1 MKILI
6 TGGAGFIGSNIISHL
21 EKMDVDITVIDNL
34 SPQIHGHNPEIT
46 SPTFIKTKDKVNF
59 IKGDIL
65 DCDLLDKLVID
76 KDVIIHLASETGTG
90 QSMYEIKKYSNVNII
105 GTANLLESIAKSKKT
120 IKKLVLSSSR
130 AVYGEGKYYCEQHD
144 IVYPPSRS
152 KEDLLKGQFE
162 CKCPICNQI
171 VTVKPTDELS
181 NLNPGSIY
189 GVTKQVQEQYIRQ
202 FCEGY
207 EIPYSILRYQ
217 NVYGPGQ
224 SLNNPYTGILSIFSS
239 LILENKNIN
248 VFEDGNESRDFV
260 FIDDV
265 ARITSEVAI
274 THKGDF
280 KTINVGTGKRITVLE
295 IVLSM
300 FDVYNSNA
308 QHKISGDFRI
318 GDIRHNFADA
328 AMLNKTG
335 LKADIKFEDG
345 LKQFASWVLS
355 SNRTPNNYLA
365 SLNEL
370 AEKGLLLNAKK

>member
-46 SPTFIKTKDKVNF
+46 SSTFIKIKDKVNF
-59 IKGDIL
+59 INGDIL
-65 DCDLLDKLVID
+65 DCYLLDKTVID

-90 QSMYEIKKYSNVNII
+90 QSMYEIKKYSDVNII

-120 IKKLVLSSSR
+120 LKKLVLSSSR
-130 AVYGEGKYYCEQHD
+130 AVYGEGKYYCEQHG
-144 IVYPPSRS
+144 IVYPTSRS

-171 VTVKPTDELS
+171 VTVKPTDESS

-248 VFEDGNESRDFV
+248 VFEDGKESRDFV

-265 ARITSEVAI
+265 ARITTEVAI

-300 FDVYNSNA
+300 LNVYNSNA
-308 QHKISGDFRI
+308 QHKISGDFRL

-328 AMLNKTG
+328 SFLNKIG
-335 LKADIKFEDG
+335 LQADIKFEDG
-345 LKQFASWVLS
+345 LKQFSSWVLS
-355 SNRTPNNYLA
+355 TNRMPNNYLV

-370 AEKGLLLNAKK
+370 AEKGILLNAKK